1 MKNEEYMKKTR
12 NILMALFWGGTVVAV
27 LLAVVFETGLLPK
40 ALWQDDASQEVVTR
54 MMMELVTLAMI
65 PLSLY
70 LFKIGHVHA
79 DLLKRK
85 EKALNLWGV
94 LRLLMLLLPM
104 VVNTLLYYMFMQTT
118 YGYMAI
124 ILLIS
129 LPFVFPSMGRCKAD
143 TEE

>member
-1 MKNEEYMKKTR
+1 MKKTR
-12 NILMALFWGGTVVAV
+12 NILMSLFWGSIVLAV
-27 LLAVVFETGLLPK
+27 LLAVLFETGLLPK
-40 ALWQDDASQEVVTR
+40 AVWQDYASQEVMTR
-54 MMMELVTLAMI
+54 MIMELVTLAMI

-70 LFKIGHVHA
+70 LFKFGNVHA

-94 LRLLMLLLPM
+94 LRLLMLLVPM
-104 VVNTLLYYMFMQTT
+104 IVNTLLYYMFMQTT

-124 ILLIS
+124 ILLIC
-129 LPFVFPSMGRCKAD
+129 LPFVYPSLGRCKAD

>member
-1 MKNEEYMKKTR
+1 MKKTR
-12 NILMALFWGGTVVAV
+12 NILMSLFWGSIVLAV
-27 LLAVVFETGLLPK
+27 LLAVLFETGLLPK
-40 ALWQDDASQEVVTR
+40 AVWQDYASQEVMTL
-54 MMMELVTLAMI
+54 MIMELVTLAMI

-70 LFKIGHVHA
+70 LFKFGHVHA

-94 LRLLMLLLPM
+94 LRLLMLLVPM
-104 VVNTLLYYMFMQTT
+104 IVNTLLYYMFMQTT

-124 ILLIS
+124 ILLIC
-129 LPFVFPSMGRCKAD
+129 LPFVYPSLGRCKAD

>member
-1 MKNEEYMKKTR
+1 MS
-12 NILMALFWGGTVVAV
+12 LFWGSIVLAV
-27 LLAVVFETGLLPK
+27 LLAVLFETGLMPK
-40 ALWQDDASQEVVTR
+40 AVWQDYASQEVMTR
-54 MMMELVTLAMI
+54 MIMELVTLAMI

-70 LFKIGHVHA
+70 LFKFGHVHA

-94 LRLLMLLLPM
+94 LRLLMLLVPM
-104 VVNTLLYYMFMQTT
+104 IVNTLLYYMFMQTT

-124 ILLIS
+124 ILLIC
-129 LPFVFPSMGRCKAD
+129 LPFVYPSLGRCKAD

>member
-1 MKNEEYMKKTR
+1 MKKTR
-12 NILMALFWGGTVVAV
+12 NILMSLFWGCIVLAV
-27 LLAVVFETGLLPK
+27 LLAVLFETELLPK
-40 ALWQDDASQEVVTR
+40 AVWQEYASQEVMTR
-54 MMMELVTLAMI
+54 MIMELVTLAMI

-70 LFKIGHVHA
+70 LFKFGHVHA

-94 LRLLMLLLPM
+94 LRLLMLLVPM
-104 VVNTLLYYMFMQTT
+104 IVNTLLYYMFMQTT

-124 ILLIS
+124 ILLIC
-129 LPFVFPSMGRCKAD
+129 LPFVYPSLGRCKAD

>member
-1 MKNEEYMKKTR
+1 MS
-12 NILMALFWGGTVVAV
+12 LFWGSIVLAV
-27 LLAVVFETGLLPK
+27 LLAVLFETGLLPK
-40 ALWQDDASQEVVTR
+40 AVWQDYASQEVMTL
-54 MMMELVTLAMI
+54 MIMELVTLAMI

-70 LFKIGHVHA
+70 LFKFGHVHA

-94 LRLLMLLLPM
+94 LRLLMLLVPM
-104 VVNTLLYYMFMQTT
+104 IVNTLLYYMFMQTT

-124 ILLIS
+124 ILLIC
-129 LPFVFPSMGRCKAD
+129 LPFVYPSLGRCKAD

>member
-1 MKNEEYMKKTR
+1 MS
-12 NILMALFWGGTVVAV
+12 LFWGCIVLAV
-27 LLAVVFETGLLPK
+27 LLAVLFETELLPK
-40 ALWQDDASQEVVTR
+40 AVWQDYASQEVMTR
-54 MMMELVTLAMI
+54 MIMELVTLAMI

-70 LFKIGHVHA
+70 LFKFGHVHA

-94 LRLLMLLLPM
+94 LRLLMLLVPM
-104 VVNTLLYYMFMQTT
+104 IVNTLLYYMFMQTT

-124 ILLIS
+124 ILLIC
-129 LPFVFPSMGRCKAD
+129 LPFVYPSLGRCKAD

>member
-1 MKNEEYMKKTR
+1 MS
-12 NILMALFWGGTVVAV
+12 LFWGSIVLAV
-27 LLAVVFETGLLPK
+27 LLAVLFETGLMPK
-40 ALWQDDASQEVVTR
+40 AVWQDYASQEVMTR
-54 MMMELVTLAMI
+54 MIMELVTLAMI

-70 LFKIGHVHA
+70 LFKFGHVHA

-94 LRLLMLLLPM
+94 LRLLMLLVPM
-104 VVNTLLYYMFMQTT
+104 IMNTLLYYMFMQTT

-124 ILLIS
+124 ILLIC
-129 LPFVFPSMGRCKAD
+129 LPFVYPSLGRCKAD

>member
-1 MKNEEYMKKTR
+1 MKKTR
-12 NILMALFWGGTVVAV
+12 NILMSLFWGSIVLAV
-27 LLAVVFETGLLPK
+27 LLAVLFETGLMPK
-40 ALWQDDASQEVVTR
+40 AVWQDYASQEVMTR
-54 MMMELVTLAMI
+54 MIMELVTLAMI

-70 LFKIGHVHA
+70 LFKFGHVHA

-94 LRLLMLLLPM
+94 LRLLMLLVPM
-104 VVNTLLYYMFMQTT
+104 IMNTLLYYMFMQTT

-124 ILLIS
+124 ILLIC
-129 LPFVFPSMGRCKAD
+129 LPFVYPSLGRCKAD

>member
-1 MKNEEYMKKTR
+1 MKKTR
-12 NILMALFWGGTVVAV
+12 NILMTLFWSGIVVAV
-27 LLAVVFETGLLPK
+27 LLAVLFETGLLPK
-40 ALWQDDASQEVVTR
+40 AEWQTFASQEVMTR
-54 MMMELVTLAMI
+54 MTMELVALAMI

-70 LFKIGHVHA
+70 MFKFGHIHN

-85 EKALNLWGV
+85 EKALLCWGV

-124 ILLIS
+124 ILLIC
-129 LPFVFPSMGRCKAD
+129 LPFVYPSLGRCKAD

>member
-1 MKNEEYMKKTR
+1 MKKTR
-12 NILMALFWGGTVVAV
+12 NILMSLFWGCIVLAV
-27 LLAVVFETGLLPK
+27 LLAVLFETELLPK
-40 ALWQDDASQEVVTR
+40 AVWQDYASQEVMTR
-54 MMMELVTLAMI
+54 MIMELVTLAMI

-70 LFKIGHVHA
+70 LFKFGHVHA

-94 LRLLMLLLPM
+94 LRLLMLLVPM
-104 VVNTLLYYMFMQTT
+104 IVNTLLYYMFMQTT

-124 ILLIS
+124 ILLIC
-129 LPFVFPSMGRCKAD
+129 LPFVYPSLGRCKAD

>member
-1 MKNEEYMKKTR
+1 MKKTR
-12 NILMALFWGGTVVAV
+12 NILMSLFWGSIVLAV
-27 LLAVVFETGLLPK
+27 LLAVLFETGLLPK
-40 ALWQDDASQEVVTR
+40 AVWQDYASQEVMTR
-54 MMMELVTLAMI
+54 MIMELVTLAMI

-70 LFKIGHVHA
+70 LFKFGHVHA

-94 LRLLMLLLPM
+94 LRLLMLLVPM
-104 VVNTLLYYMFMQTT
+104 IVNTLLYYMFMQTT

-124 ILLIS
+124 ILLIC
-129 LPFVFPSMGRCKAD
+129 LPFVYPSLGRCKAD

>member
-1 MKNEEYMKKTR
+1 MKKTR
-12 NILMALFWGGTVVAV
+12 NILMSLFWGSIVLAV
-27 LLAVVFETGLLPK
+27 LLAVLFETGLMPK
-40 ALWQDDASQEVVTR
+40 AVWQDYASQEVMTR
-54 MMMELVTLAMI
+54 MIMELVTLAMI

-70 LFKIGHVHA
+70 LFKFGHVHA

-94 LRLLMLLLPM
+94 LRLLMLLVPM
-104 VVNTLLYYMFMQTT
+104 IVNTLLYYMFMQTT

-124 ILLIS
+124 ILLIC
-129 LPFVFPSMGRCKAD
+129 LPFVYPSLGRCKAD